1 MKWFNVRNSELPNF
15 DSMEAMSYWG
25 KIREAYSDDN
35 LNRISAGII
44 GFYKSGE
51 HGMIRKIAEA
61 VSEYIPI
68 REEKM
73 SKCFNR
79 LIMIYHPDNGNRYRQ
94 EIDALI
100 VRGDSAGLNKYS
112 HILEVQ
118 DLDRFL
124 TSEQIMDDIDYHP
137 EYRWDDEDPGFD
149 YYYDMDDEQFG
160 HDEGVYEQADG
171 DNTFYAAVKRK
182 LYGSIE
188 VHLPPYYLEDLE
200 EVEMAEYEIEELDGI
215 EFCKYVK
222 KLDLSGN
229 NISDIFLLKDLGM
242 VEELDLSY
250 NQIGL
255 IDPLFRLRNLR
266 VIDLSNNFI
275 DDVSPLFQLDN
286 LEYIN
291 IIGNPVPPK
300 QIAFLKNN
308 GIIVVH

>member
-1 MKWFNVRNSELPNF
+1 MTTFAL
-15 DSMEAMSYWG
+15 MEDASYSRR
-25 KIREAYSDDN
+25 IREAYSDEN

-44 GFYKSGE
+44 DFYKSGE
-51 HGMIRKIAEA
+51 HSLIRKIAEA
-61 VSEYIPI
+61 VSAYIPI

-100 VRGDSAGLNKYS
+100 GRGDAAGLNKYS
-112 HILEVQ
+112 HILEIQ
-118 DLDRFL
+118 DLERFL
-124 TSEQIMDDIDYHP
+124 TSEQISEDIDYHP

-149 YYYDMDDEQFG
+149 YYYDLDDEQFD
-160 HDEGVYEQADG
+160 HDQEVFGPGAG
-171 DNTFYAAVKRK
+171 DNSFFSAVKRK

-200 EVEMAEYEIEELDGI
+200 EVEMAEYEIEELEGI

-229 NISDIFLLKDLGM
+229 NISDLYLLKDLGRI
-242 VEELDLSY
+242 EELDLSY
-250 NQIGL
+250 NQIGI
-255 IDPLFRLRNLR
+255 IDPLLKLRNLR
-266 VIDLSNNFI
+266 MLDLSNNLI
-275 DDVSPLFQLDN
+275 DDVSPLFQLDY
-286 LEYIN
+286 LEYVN
-291 IIGNPVPPK
+291 IIGNPVPPQ
-300 QIAFLKNN
+300 QIDRLKNN